1 MNTLIFSQTAIFR
14 LQQLAT
20 QYYHHTGIRHK
31 LAEQD
36 GILELLQFSALV
48 TDRTVRS
55 AYDDFVKELNKRQIN
70 ALVEKGV
77 ALRFPGQAAAPFRQ
91 ATRH

>member
-20 QYYHHTGIRHK
+20 HYYHHTGRRHK

-48 TDRTVRS
+48 TDRAVRS

-77 ALRFPGQAAAPFRQ
+77 TLRFPGQAAVPLYK

>member
-1 MNTLIFSQTAIFR
+1 MNALIFSQSAIFR

-31 LAEQD
+31 LAEQE

-48 TDRTVRS
+48 TDQTVRS
-55 AYDDFVKELNKRQIN
+55 AYDDFIKELNKRQLN

-77 ALRFPGQAAAPFRQ
+77 TLRYPGQAAAPMRKI
-91 ATRH
+91 TRH